1 MEGTLSVIL
10 SESFMNKMER
20 DIVLPLSQ
28 SFTVNSLMTPTGEG
42 RKMSQISF
50 FQKRTLTIQT

>member
-10 SESFMNKMER
+10 SEPFMNKMER

-28 SFTVNSLMTPTGEG
+28 SFTVNSLMTPTGER
-42 RKMSQISF
+42 RKISQISF
-50 FQKRTLTIQT
+50 FQK

>member
-28 SFTVNSLMTPTGEG
+28 SFTVNSLMTHTGEG

-50 FQKRTLTIQT
+50 FQK